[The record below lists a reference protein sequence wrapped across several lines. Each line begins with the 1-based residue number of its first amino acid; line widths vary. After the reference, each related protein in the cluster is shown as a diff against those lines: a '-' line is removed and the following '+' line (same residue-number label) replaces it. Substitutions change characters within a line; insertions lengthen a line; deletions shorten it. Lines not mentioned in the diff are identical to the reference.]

1 MVRLVDSQTGR
12 VTVNVQY
19 NPAPLRQGKHIHGRA
34 LTVLVVDDSRLQR
47 RLLGQRLE
55 NWGYVVFEAQ
65 SGRDALEICKA
76 TQVDLVIS
84 DWMMPDVDGLQF
96 CRAFRNLPRE
106 SYGYFILLTSKD
118 GKDDIAEGL
127 QVGAD
132 DFLTKPV
139 NAGELRARL
148 NAGERVIAM
157 QSELVDRNNSV
168 TKALEELQKLYLA
181 VDRDLEEARKLQ
193 HSLVPEGHHVIGNAQ
208 LSLMLR
214 SSGHVG
220 GDMIGIYY
228 SDPGRIGLFAL
239 DVSGHGISSALMTAR
254 LAGCLAAANPAY
266 NLAMAQAADGS
277 YHPRPPDETAALLNA
292 RMLEEFNTDLYLT
305 VLLADVD
312 LTTGALVLVQA
323 GHPHPAI
330 LRANGRVDFIGAG
343 GHPVGLLEDAA
354 FAVCHDALAPGDR
367 FLIYSDGFTEA
378 EDTNGSFL
386 DEAGLARLLI
396 AYGEQEGPDLLARL
410 VRETQFFT
418 GRGELADDLS
428 AVLLDIHRPMAGNTG
443 DEPRTC
449 GWPSA

>member
-1 MVRLVDSQTGR
+1 MNIQ
-12 VTVNVQY
+12 N

-65 SGRDALEICKA
+65 SGRDALDICKA
-76 TQVDLVIS
+76 TQVDMVIS
-84 DWMMPDVDGLQF
+84 DWVMPDGDGLQF
-96 CRAFRNLPRE
+96 CRAFRDLPRE

-118 GKDDIAEGL
+118 GKDDIAKGL

-139 NAGELRARL
+139 NTGELRARL

-168 TKALEELQKLYLA
+168 TRALEELQKLYLA
-181 VDRDLEEARKLQ
+181 VDRDLAEARKLQ
-193 HSLVPEGHHVIGNAQ
+193 HSLVPEGHRVIGNSQ

-228 SDPGRIGLFAL
+228 CEPGRIGLFAL

-254 LAGCLAAANPAY
+254 LAGCLAAGNPAY
-266 NLAMAQAADGS
+266 NLAMEQAADGS
-277 YHPRPPDETAALLNA
+277 YHPRPPDETVALLNA
-292 RMLEEFNTDLYLT
+292 RVLEEFSTDLYLT

-312 LTTGALVLVQA
+312 LTTGAVVLVQA

-330 LRANGRVDFIGAG
+330 LRNDGRVDFIGTG
-343 GHPVGLLEDAA
+343 GHPVGLLENATYEA
-354 FAVCHDALAPGDR
+354 CHDVLAPGDR

-378 EDTNGSFL
+378 EDTHGAFL
-386 DEAGLARLLI
+386 DEDGLARLLK
-396 AYGEQEGPDLLARL
+396 ANGQEEGPELLARL

-428 AVLLDIHRPMAGNTG
+428 AVLLDIHRPPAPDPEN
-443 DEPRTC
+443 EARTC